1 MTYKVFNANLV
12 LGEDHVQSNLHTIL
26 TRKETDVIESLM
38 LALSNA
44 GIELPVKKTQIAL
57 EACAEALGNN

>member
-26 TRKETDVIESLM
+26 TRKEANVIESLM